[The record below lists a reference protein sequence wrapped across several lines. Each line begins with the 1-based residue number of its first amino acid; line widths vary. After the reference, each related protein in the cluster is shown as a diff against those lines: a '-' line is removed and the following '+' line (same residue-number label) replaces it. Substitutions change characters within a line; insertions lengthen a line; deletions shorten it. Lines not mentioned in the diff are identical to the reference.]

1 MSMATTTT
9 NIGKARDYLALTKPR
24 VTWLILVTA
33 AVGYFFGT
41 KAGPWASVTIF
52 RFLHTL
58 VGTALMASATAV
70 LNEWYERES
79 DGKMRR
85 TAGRPLPASR
95 IDPTRALW
103 FGIALAV
110 VGSAELAWGTNVV
123 AMEIADFTVVL
134 YLFVYTPLKRRSWLS
149 TTAAAFAGA
158 MPPLIGYAAA
168 SGSLNAEA
176 WALAAILFVWQFP
189 HSLAIAWMY
198 RDDYA
203 RAGIRMLPVV
213 EPDGKSTARH
223 IVAFASTLIPV
234 SLFPVALGM
243 TGRIYLVG
251 ALVLGGCFL
260 YCGFRVAIERTTIR
274 ARQVLLASVVYLP
287 LIMGLLMFDRPG
299 I

>member
-1 MSMATTTT
+1 MATTH
-9 NIGKARDYLALTKPR
+9 IEKAKDYLALTKPD
-24 VTWLILVTA
+24 VTWLIAVTTA
-33 AVGYFFGT
+33 AGYFFGA
-41 KAGPWASVTIF
+41 KAGRWDWVTVL

-58 VGTALMASATAV
+58 LGTALMASATAV
-70 LNEWYERES
+70 LNEWYERDS

-85 TAGRPLPASR
+85 TAGRPLPAGR
-95 IDPTRALW
+95 IEPTHAFW
-103 FGIALAV
+103 FGIGLAAL
-110 VGSAELAWGTNVV
+110 GSVELAWGANVI
-123 AMEIADFTVVL
+123 AMIIADGTL
-134 YLFVYTPLKRRSWLS
+134 ASYLFLYTPLKRHSWLC

-168 SGSLNAEA
+168 SGILNAEA

-203 RAGIRMLPVV
+203 RAGIRMLPVI

-234 SLFPVALGM
+234 SLVPVLLGM

-251 ALVLGGCFL
+251 ALVLGGYLL
-260 YCGFRVAIERTTIR
+260 YFGIRVATERTSAR
-274 ARQVLLASVVYLP
+274 ARQVLLASVAYLP
-287 LIMGLLMFDRPG
+287 LLMALLVLDRPG
-299 I
+299 L

>member
-1 MSMATTTT
+1 VWQFV
-9 NIGKARDYLALTKPR
+9 N
-24 VTWLILVTA
+24 
-33 AVGYFFGT
+33 
-41 KAGPWASVTIF
+41 
-52 RFLHTL
+52 TL
-58 VGTALMASATAV
+58 LGTALMASATAV

-85 TAGRPLPASR
+85 TSMRPLPAGR
-95 IDPTRALW
+95 IEPTRALW

-110 VGSAELAWGTNVV
+110 FGSVELAWGANVV
-123 AMEIADFTVVL
+123 AMIIADGTL
-134 YLFVYTPLKRRSWLS
+134 ASYLFVYTPLKRKSWLC
-149 TTAAAFAGA
+149 TTVAAFAGA

-168 SGSLNAEA
+168 SGNLRAEA
-176 WALAAILFVWQFP
+176 WALSAILFVWQFP

-243 TGRIYLVG
+243 TGKIYLVG
-251 ALVLGGCFL
+251 ALVLGGYFL
-260 YCGFRVAIERTTIR
+260 YFGVRVALERTNVR

-287 LIMGLLMFDRPG
+287 VIMGLLVLDRPG

>member
-1 MSMATTTT
+1 MATTH
-9 NIGKARDYLALTKPR
+9 IEKAKDYLALTKPK
-24 VTWLILVTA
+24 VTWLIAVTTA
-33 AVGYFFGT
+33 AGYFFGT
-41 KAGPWASVTIF
+41 KTATREWVTVL
-52 RFLHTL
+52 RFWHTL

-85 TAGRPLPASR
+85 TSQRPLPAGR
-95 IDPTRALW
+95 IDPPRALW
-103 FGIALAV
+103 FGVALAV
-110 VGSAELAWGTNVV
+110 LGSVELAWGANVV
-123 AMEIADFTVVL
+123 AMIIADLTL
-134 YLFVYTPLKRRSWLS
+134 ASYLFVYTPLKRQSWLC

-158 MPPLIGYAAA
+158 MPPMIGYAAA

-189 HSLAIAWMY
+189 HSLAIAWLY

-203 RAGIRMLPVV
+203 RAGIRMLPVI
-213 EPDGKSTARH
+213 EPDGRSTARH

-234 SLFPVALGM
+234 SLFPVLLGM

-260 YCGFRVAIERTTIR
+260 YFGIRVATERTTVC
-274 ARQVLLASVVYLP
+274 ARQVMLASVAYLP
-287 LIMGLLMFDRPG
+287 LLMGLLVLDRPG
-299 I
+299 L